1 MSDDVLYWP
10 LLMGWM
16 VVCILLILGLKRQA
30 LLAAAGMSIVTYAVL
45 SVAWNLEHPDILTP

>member
-1 MSDDVLYWP
+1 MSNDVLYWP

-16 VVCILLILGLKRQA
+16 IVCILLILGLKRQA

-45 SVAWNLEHPDILTP
+45 SVAWNMGHQETLTP